1 MQTKKNARLLFERR
15 ESRLSVI
22 AWQLLA
28 LQVCKFKDPLHAPL
42 RAAEHIRDAK

>member
-1 MQTKKNARLLFERR
+1 MTVCGFKGVR

-28 LQVCKFKDPLHAPL
+28 LQVCKFKDPLYASL

>member
-1 MQTKKNARLLFERR
+1 MPVCCLKGMR

-28 LQVCKFKDPLHAPL
+28 LLVCKFKDPVYASL